1 MKLYVNATS
10 PYARKLLVLL
20 HEKGATD
27 RVELVSID
35 PWSAP
40 AELVAHN
47 PVSKVPTLVTDAQ
60 DGGPGWALAE
70 SWAIA
75 DYLDA
80 VLPGPRLLPAEG
92 EGRWRELRLAAL
104 AQGLLDAAFAA
115 AAEGR
120 RPQEGRS
127 PSWVARQRAV
137 AMRTLPALTA
147 ALPDLSVAFG
157 LGALSVAVAL
167 DYLDFRHGDLAW
179 ERQAPALA
187 GWFRQAVARP
197 SLRAT
202 DPR

>member
-20 HEKGATD
+20 REKGAAD
-27 RVELVSID
+27 RVDLVSID

-40 AELVAHN
+40 DELVAHN
-47 PVSKVPTLVTDAQ
+47 PVSKVPTLVTGA
-60 DGGPGWALAE
+60 GWALTE

-92 EGRWRELRLAAL
+92 EGRWRDLRLAAL

-120 RPQEGRS
+120 RPEDGRS
-127 PSWVARQRAV
+127 PAWVARQRAV

-147 ALPDLSVAFG
+147 ALPDLSAGFG

-167 DYLDFRHGDLAW
+167 DYLAFRHGDLAW
-179 ERQAPALA
+179 ERQAPDLA
-187 GWFRQAVARP
+187 GWFRQAAARP